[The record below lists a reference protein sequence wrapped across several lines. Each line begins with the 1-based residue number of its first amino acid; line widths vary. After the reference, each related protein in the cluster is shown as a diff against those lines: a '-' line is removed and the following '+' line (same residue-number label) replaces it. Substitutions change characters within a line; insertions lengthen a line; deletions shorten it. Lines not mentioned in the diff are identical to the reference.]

1 MSERFEELYKAFYEL
16 RNRVGY
22 LSGSLHEMV
31 KTMMYINDELDSLRS
46 HVIKLGI
53 DEEGK
58 EKLLSLTNEYQT
70 KFLEI
75 LIRYAKDAII
85 RKLNSAI
92 NDLSRG

>member
-1 MSERFEELYKAFYEL
+1 VSERFNELYKAFYEL
-16 RNRVGY
+16 RSRIGY
-22 LSGSLHEMV
+22 LSGSLGEMV

-46 HVIKLGI
+46 HVIKLDIG
-53 DEEGK
+53 EEGR

-75 LIRYAKDAII
+75 LIGYAKDSVV

>member
-1 MSERFEELYKAFYEL
+1 VSERFNELYKAFYEL
-16 RNRVGY
+16 RNRVDY
-22 LSGSLHEMV
+22 LTGSLGEMV

-46 HVIKLGI
+46 HVIKLDIG
-53 DEEGK
+53 EEGR

-75 LIRYAKDAII
+75 LIGYAKDSVV